1 MDLQLLLALQM
12 MSEMENYQGNSFMA
26 NKYDQTVAKLKEGI
40 QNAYW
45 DAGKGLYAQTSE
57 KQIFSQHANALAI
70 ITGMVTGEQAK
81 TIEPN
86 LAENVT
92 CALYAKTRK
101 YNLSI

>member
-1 MDLQLLLALQM
+1 MMPEIAKKLGVKYINNGSMVVGFSKEDEDIIKELYERGIKNGVEKLELL
-12 MSEMENYQGNSFMA
+12 
-26 NKYDQTVAKLKEGI
+26 
-40 QNAYW
+40 
-45 DAGKGLYAQTSE
+45 
-57 KQIFSQHANALAI
+57 
-70 ITGMVTGEQAK
+70 TGEQAK